1 MKNKILLVL
10 LKQIFAN
17 VLIPL
22 AREYVEKTDNNWDNE
37 ALDFIIEL
45 EKYVLAKIELE

>member
-10 LKQIFAN
+10 LKQIFTHA
-17 VLIPL
+17 LIPL
-22 AREYVEKTDNNWDNE
+22 AREYVEKTDNTWDDK